1 MILPCILPPQ
11 LHGIN
16 LSSVPCSA
24 FSEPSLLGM
33 RVQHLQFM
41 SMYTR
46 LHVFSAMRWFANAS
60 APAGTCAASPAQME
74 PLLPAA
80 LRVVVLIGSA
90 VANFSIVCLPGR
102 EQSCPCCWLAP
113 PSLAKETTGCPV
125 WNPYK

>member
-1 MILPCILPPQ
+1 
-11 LHGIN
+11 
-16 LSSVPCSA
+16 
-24 FSEPSLLGM
+24 M

-60 APAGTCAASPAQME
+60 APAGTCGASPAQME